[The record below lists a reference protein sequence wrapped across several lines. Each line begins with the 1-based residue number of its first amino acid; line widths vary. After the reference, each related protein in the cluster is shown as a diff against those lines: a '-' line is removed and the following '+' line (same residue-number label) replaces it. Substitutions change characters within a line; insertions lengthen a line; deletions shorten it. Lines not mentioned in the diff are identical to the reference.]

1 MSNSIG
7 ARPLSSVTSAARMH
21 LTLDVT
27 REDALRELAL
37 LLPREPDGKGEVI
50 ARLRTASGAEPR
62 VRLGRNFKLDSDL
75 IERLMP
81 IEGLANMALTAKADL
96 RLVK

>member
-1 MSNSIG
+1 
-7 ARPLSSVTSAARMH
+7 
-21 LTLDVT
+21 
-27 REDALRELAL
+27 
-37 LLPREPDGKGEVI
+37 
-50 ARLRTASGAEPR
+50 

-96 RLVK
+96 RLVQ